1 MASLYFKWGRCSLTT
16 REREKKCFGGGGF
29 SWQPLIIAAGT
40 RQMREQGTD
49 RVQRALPKM
58 RAPWT
63 IGAPLDERRR
73 RTGLCA

>member
-1 MASLYFKWGRCSLTT
+1 MGSVLPDYT
-16 REREKKCFGGGGF
+16 RKGEEVLLGGGGGF
-29 SWQPLIIAAGT
+29 SRQPLIIAAGT